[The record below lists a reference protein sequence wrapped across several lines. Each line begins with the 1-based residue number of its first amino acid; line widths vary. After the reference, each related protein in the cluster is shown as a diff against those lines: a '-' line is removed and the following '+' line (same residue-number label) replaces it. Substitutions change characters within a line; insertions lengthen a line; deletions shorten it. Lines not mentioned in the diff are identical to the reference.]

1 MEVPPE
7 QEMLMSESGTQEY
20 PFRNPTA
27 LEPPEEWDRL
37 RADPTLVRPAV
48 DEVLLRGVPTLDLA
62 VPADTLARRE
72 GLLVGGLQQVP
83 VSW

>member
-1 MEVPPE
+1 
-7 QEMLMSESGTQEY
+7 
-20 PFRNPTA
+20 
-27 LEPPEEWDRL
+27 
-37 RADPTLVRPAV
+37 
-48 DEVLLRGVPTLDLA
+48 VPTLDLA

>member
-1 MEVPPE
+1 
-7 QEMLMSESGTQEY
+7 MLMSESGTQEY
-20 PFRNPTA
+20 PFRDPTA
-27 LEPPEEWDRL
+27 PEPPEERGAL
-37 RADPTLVRPAV
+37 RQGCPVAPIRPAGG
-48 DEVLLRGVPTLDLA
+48 DEAPLRRVPVLDPA